1 VKETAT
7 ETETE
12 KDAAIKKT
20 ATGTGPESPALA
32 RAHQTACVPE
42 TGALVLALQTG
53 LIDLTA
59 ATATRGLHP
68 RHRRES
74 DIDPRAMT
82 IERGKSKER
91 RFSIL

>member
-12 KDAAIKKT
+12 KDAAIKK
-20 ATGTGPESPALA
+20 TGPESPALA